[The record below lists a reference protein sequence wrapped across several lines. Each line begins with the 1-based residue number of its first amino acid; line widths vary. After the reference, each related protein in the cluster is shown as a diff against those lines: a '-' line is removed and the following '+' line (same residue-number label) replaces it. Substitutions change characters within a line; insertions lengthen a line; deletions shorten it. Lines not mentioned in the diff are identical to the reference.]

1 VSDRIHIYSALADG
15 AGAAHLS
22 CPPGRL
28 AAALVDPSVQVIN
41 GGRTL
46 ASGSAYF
53 TDDTEPYIS
62 GRVDFTGGSASATHS
77 IAVRI

>member
-1 VSDRIHIYSALADG
+1 
-15 AGAAHLS
+15 
-22 CPPGRL
+22 
-28 AAALVDPSVQVIN
+28 VDPSVQVIN